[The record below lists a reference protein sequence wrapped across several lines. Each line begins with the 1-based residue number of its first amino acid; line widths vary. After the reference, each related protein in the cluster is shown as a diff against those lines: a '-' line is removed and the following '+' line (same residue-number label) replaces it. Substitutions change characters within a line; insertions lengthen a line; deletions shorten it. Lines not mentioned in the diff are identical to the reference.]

1 MASNL
6 RRDAMRWLHQRE
18 VRTQR
23 REQREARPIQGP
35 GEAVSL
41 PPEAERGPPG
51 GGGPAAGGG
60 ADSPGRRPARENKPA
75 PAGWQTEE
83 RDRER
88 EAWESR
94 TTRTCGGCT
103 TRFTGELQQ
112 KTLSKGARVWYNPE
126 GTAPPGGRDKEGFL
140 NERTKQGS
148 QPPLHGA
155 AGTDYHETAAHR
167 RGHRAGDRGGDPGR
181 LRPVPGRARPVGER
195 RRQAG
200 L

>member
-1 MASNL
+1 MGNQKKSFVLYFDNYLMIRRLPVPQRGYLLDALFCYADRVRRDTSCTVDEVLRLFPQMEPQTQSTFSFMASNL

-41 PPEAERGPPG
+41 PPEAERGRR
-51 GGGPAAGGG
+51 AAE
-60 ADSPGRRPARENKPA
+60 DLRRVVEQIRRDDAQARENKPA

-94 TTRTCGGCT
+94 DNQDLR
-103 TRFTGELQQ
+103 RMYD
-112 KTLSKGARVWYNPE
+112 AI
-126 GTAPPGGRDKEGFL
+126 
-140 NERTKQGS
+140 
-148 QPPLHGA
+148 
-155 AGTDYHETAAHR
+155 HR
-167 RGHRAGDRGGDPGR
+167 RTPTENSVERGPG
-181 LRPVPGRARPVGER
+181 VV
-195 RRQAG
+195 
-200 L
+200 